1 MCAARLR
8 FDTGMFAA
16 DVASAGCFAAAS
28 GVALAAAAAA
38 AAALLGR
45 AGKKH
50 LKIPSACHFVAC
62 LKFTQTSIRPGRLS
76 AGSSRS
82 MWFVV
87 AKRRL
92 SDVVC

>member
-1 MCAARLR
+1 MACVARLR
-8 FDTGMFAA
+8 FETAMSAAETVSAGLADAAA
-16 DVASAGCFAAAS
+16 DS
-28 GVALAAAAAA
+28 GAPAVGAPLE
-38 AAALLGR
+38 R

-50 LKIPSACHFVAC
+50 LKMPCACHFVAC

-87 AKRRL
+87 ANRRL
-92 SDVVC
+92 SGVVC